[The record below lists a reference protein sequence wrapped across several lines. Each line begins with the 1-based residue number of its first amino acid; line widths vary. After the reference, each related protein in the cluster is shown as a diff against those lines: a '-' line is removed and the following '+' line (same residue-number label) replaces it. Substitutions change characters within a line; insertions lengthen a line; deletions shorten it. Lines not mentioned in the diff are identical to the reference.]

1 MLASL
6 AGPKAALAARP
17 ALRLAAENFPPFSHM
32 ENGRPKGLDWEVVR
46 PVLDDLGF
54 AAELLVMPWKRA
66 LRDVARGD
74 LDAVIGGTRGDLNE
88 REELLAFPD
97 EPLSASYSRFYFRRG
112 EAFNFDG
119 LFTLKGKSVA
129 VVAGYSLPAD
139 FNAAPYFHRQAVNTH
154 EQCLRMLLA
163 GRVDLALVHAGVAE
177 HLIRRE
183 GWRARLAAD
192 PTPIAPGQLY
202 VCFSRR
208 LGHEALAQRF
218 GDALRKY
225 KLGPAYGAL
234 LESYGIPAE
243 TLRGVQWSG

>member
-6 AGPKAALAARP
+6 AGPSTALAARP
-17 ALRLAAENFPPFSHM
+17 KLRLAAENFPPFSHV
-32 ENGRPKGLDWEVVR
+32 ENGQPKGLDWEVVR
-46 PVLDDLGF
+46 PVLDGLGF
-54 AAELLVMPWKRA
+54 DAELHVMPWKRA
-66 LRDVARGD
+66 LRDVAQGE

-97 EPLSASYSRFYFRRG
+97 EPLSASFSRLYFRR
-112 EAFNFDG
+112 ERPFVFDG

-129 VVAGYSLPAD
+129 VVAGYSLPPD
-139 FNAAPYFHRQAVNTH
+139 FNAATYFHRQAVNTH

-183 GWRARLAAD
+183 GWRSQLGAD

-208 LGHEALAQRF
+208 QGHEALARRF
-218 GDALRKY
+218 GEALRKY
-225 KLGPAYGAL
+225 KQGPAYAAL
-234 LESYGIPAE
+234 LDSYGVPAE
-243 TLRGVQWSG
+243 TLKGVPWPG